1 VFSPILRRQ
10 FARLAPLLLVLPGT
24 LAVVLLL
31 VAPIG
36 DTFSETIGPEGSRL
50 ANYVAFFSSEYNLLV
65 LNRTLGVAAMTTL
78 ISLTLGF
85 FAATAISRSRGA
97 LRQVLMIASV
107 FPLLTGA
114 IVRSFAWMVILG
126 RNGMVNEALLMSGL
140 IDEPVPLLFSR
151 ISMVIGLV
159 YLFTPLAILS
169 LVGVLDAIDES
180 VLEASSSLGASPLKV
195 FFQVTLPLAIP
206 GLIVGGVLVFTGSLA
221 AFATARL
228 LGGEAQMILPTLLH
242 EKAMVSFD
250 WTSASTIAV
259 IMVTMTL
266 VIILV
271 ANRVARRLN
280 PAMG

>member
-1 VFSPILRRQ
+1 MSAPTIASQ
-10 FARLAPLLLVLPGT
+10 FGRAAPLLLVLPGT
-24 LAVVLLL
+24 LAVLLMLVL
-31 VAPIG
+31 PIG
-36 DTFSETIGPEGSRL
+36 DTFSETIGPEGDRL
-50 ANYVAFFSSEYNLLV
+50 AHYVRFFSSQYNWLV
-65 LNRTLGVAAMTTL
+65 LNRTLSVAAMTTL
-78 ISLTLGF
+78 IALSLGF
-85 FAATAISRSRGA
+85 FAAMMISRSRGQ
-97 LRQVLMIASV
+97 LRQMLMIASV

-126 RNGMVNEALLMSGL
+126 RNGMVNQSLLSLG
-140 IDEPVPLLFSR
+140 IIETPIQLLFTQT
-151 ISMVIGLV
+151 SMVIGLV

-228 LGGEAQMILPTLLH
+228 LGGESQMILPTLLH

-250 WTSASTIAV
+250 WTSASTIAA
-259 IMVTMTL
+259 IMVVMTIA
-266 VIILV
+266 IILV
-271 ANRVARRLN
+271 ASRVARRFN